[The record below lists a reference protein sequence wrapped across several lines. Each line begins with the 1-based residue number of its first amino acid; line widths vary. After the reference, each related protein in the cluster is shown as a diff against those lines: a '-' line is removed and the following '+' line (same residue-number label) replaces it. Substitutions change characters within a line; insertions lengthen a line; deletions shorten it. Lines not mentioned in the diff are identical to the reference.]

1 MQAEHV
7 DQDRTG
13 YLRDLC
19 RLLWP
24 DPARAEL
31 TARSPSD
38 RRPDLSMIVLPGLR
52 RPRLLVPDERRP
64 AAAAVR
70 RYGEPGSARSAVA
83 TRALSAALASGLGS
97 RLLRDRVE
105 VRVPSGA
112 ETIESRLSSL
122 LGQRVLISVHLGAAR
137 ANRKPVLQLLTTAGE
152 TVGFAKVGI
161 NPLTTDLVSAEHHAL
176 CRLHEAGLAELD
188 APRVL
193 GRDHWHGLEIL
204 ALSPLPVW
212 EKRTPLPADLLER
225 AMAEVAGV
233 GGRRESPLAA
243 SEYLA
248 LLLSR
253 LDAAGD
259 GAEQATLRS
268 LLGELAGLTGDTT
281 LSFGSWHGDWT
292 PWNMACTKSGLLVW
306 DWERFTAP
314 APLGFDALH
323 YWLQCEVVGSRRDP
337 AQSAARCL
345 DRAPALLEPF
355 GVPASQARLSALLYL
370 ADLSAR
376 YLADRQ
382 EQAGAALGAPRR
394 WLLPA
399 LTAGVAGLRPA
410 REGG

>member
-7 DQDRTG
+7 DHDRTG

-31 TARSPSD
+31 TVRSPSHG
-38 RRPDLSMIVLPGLR
+38 RPDLSMIVLPGLR

-70 RYGEPGSARSAVA
+70 RYGEPGSARSAVV

-97 RLLRDRVE
+97 RLLRDRVV

-137 ANRKPVLQLLTTAGE
+137 ANRKPVLQLLTMAGE
-152 TVGFAKVGI
+152 TVGFAKVGF
-161 NPLTTDLVSAEHHAL
+161 NPLTTDLVSAEHRAL
-176 CRLHEAGLAELD
+176 FRLHEAGLVELD

-204 ALSPLPVW
+204 VLSPLPVW
-212 EKRTPLPADLLER
+212 EKRTPLAAGLLER
-225 AMAEVAGV
+225 AMAEVADV
-233 GGRRESPLAA
+233 GGRRESALAA

-248 LLLSR
+248 LLLAR

-259 GAEQATLRS
+259 GDEQATLRS
-268 LLGELAGLTGDTT
+268 LLGELAGLSGDTT

-323 YWLQCEVVGSRRDP
+323 YWLQSEVVGRQRDP
-337 AQSAARCL
+337 VQSAALCL

-382 EQAGAALGAPRR
+382 ERAGAALGAPRR